1 MKDTKTT
8 KFSPG
13 DRVIAKEGSF
23 SGIVKGREY
32 VVKQQFESFVEL
44 EGHNMMF
51 MADRFELRPKE
62 KLVITTDGRN
72 AEAKYIKGGE
82 VKGKVTLKRSDSDP
96 HDLKK
101 LAAYA
106 VQKLFPDDGNN
117 IIVVKS
123 GYTGSVCV
131 VNSKNPLYK
140 DGRILEFYG
149 GRCVNAPTIGMRNT
163 KFDTLDAIKDCAKRH
178 IQSFEVIEL
187 HRN

>member
-1 MKDTKTT
+1 MKDTKTP
-8 KFSPG
+8 KFFPG
-13 DRVIAKEGSF
+13 DRVIAKESSF

-32 VVKQQFESFVEL
+32 VIKQQIESFVEL
-44 EGHNMMF
+44 EGHDLMF
-51 MADRFELRPKE
+51 MANRFEHRPKE
-62 KLVITTDGRN
+62 TLVITTDGKS
-72 AEAKYIKGGE
+72 AEAKYIKGGQ
-82 VKGKVTLKRSDSDP
+82 VKRKVTLKRSDSDP
-96 HDLKK
+96 HDLKR

-131 VNSKNPLYK
+131 VNSKHPAYK

-149 GRCVNAPTIGMRNT
+149 GRCVNAPTCGMGLD
-163 KFDTLDAIKDCAKRH
+163 KFDTLDAVKASAKKH
-178 IQSFEVIEL
+178 IPPFDVVEL